1 MLNIFDLDLK
11 LKVTEAFEGQK
22 LTFATSL
29 LLKIESW
36 EWQQK
41 TLLVKMAF
49 RHSSGHYGFFPL
61 HDLEFEVT
69 KGAIAPPPDAPFFF
83 NFWMSGLN
91 LAYLTETYLVTISN
105 DLTSLLDLG
114 LKVKVMHDL
123 EKSIFF
129 LGLSVLTKPL
139 KQSSWNLAE
148 IQRLER
154 PESKKKI
161 QHHRII
167 PSMIVLALFWQF
179 GQKMALKKWH
189 ASFFFYFL
197 SAITKFDGFPLL
209 TAKRLVRFTW
219 KFYTK

>member
-83 NFWMSGLN
+83 Q
-91 LAYLTETYLVTISN
+91 
-105 DLTSLLDLG
+105 LL
-114 LKVKVMHDL
+114 
-123 EKSIFF
+123 
-129 LGLSVLTKPL
+129 
-139 KQSSWNLAE
+139 
-148 IQRLER
+148 
-154 PESKKKI
+154 KKI
-161 QHHRII
+161 
-167 PSMIVLALFWQF
+167 
-179 GQKMALKKWH
+179 KKNS
-189 ASFFFYFL
+189 AS
-197 SAITKFDGFPLL
+197 
-209 TAKRLVRFTW
+209 
-219 KFYTK
+219 

>member
-69 KGAIAPPPDAPFFF
+69 KGAIPPPYEK
-83 NFWMSGLN
+83 FWTVPYITRKRIRTDFPMCNVS
-91 LAYLTETYLVTISN
+91 LVMLI
-105 DLTSLLDLG
+105 
-114 LKVKVMHDL
+114 
-123 EKSIFF
+123 
-129 LGLSVLTKPL
+129 
-139 KQSSWNLAE
+139 
-148 IQRLER
+148 ER
-154 PESKKKI
+154 PF
-161 QHHRII
+161 
-167 PSMIVLALFWQF
+167 VF
-179 GQKMALKKWH
+179 
-189 ASFFFYFL
+189 
-197 SAITKFDGFPLL
+197 
-209 TAKRLVRFTW
+209 
-219 KFYTK
+219 